1 MKFLTKLVT
10 TMNVFDAETVTKY
23 FRSLYV
29 TKIKDTI
36 SSYLLHTK
44 ISILEMNP
52 YIDEISQYMKETIC
66 PIMEEYGLG
75 LTSFYVNEI
84 STPEDDPSVGKLKEA
99 LSKRAEMEIIGYNYQ
114 QERSFD
120 TLENAVSHGNAD
132 AGSVMGTGMGLGM
145 GFGVG
150 REMGNQFSS
159 MVQNIDLRGG
169 YRKSKFCPQCGSEV
183 LADAK
188 FCSECGSRLI
198 SKERHCSQCGTVLE
212 GNLRFCPEC
221 GKRLDG
227 EEI

>member
-1 MKFLTKLVT
+1 MKSVH
-10 TMNVFDAETVTKY
+10 
-23 FRSLYV
+23 R
-29 TKIKDTI
+29 
-36 SSYLLHTK
+36 
-44 ISILEMNP
+44 
-52 YIDEISQYMKETIC
+52 
-66 PIMEEYGLG
+66 
-75 LTSFYVNEI
+75 
-84 STPEDDPSVGKLKEA
+84 EDDPSVGKLKEA